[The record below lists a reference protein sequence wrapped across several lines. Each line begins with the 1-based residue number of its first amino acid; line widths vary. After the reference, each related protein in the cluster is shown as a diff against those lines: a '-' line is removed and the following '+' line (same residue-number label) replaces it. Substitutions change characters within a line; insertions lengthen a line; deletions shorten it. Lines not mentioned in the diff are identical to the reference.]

1 MGPGPDEKR
10 FLKRQLNNTGNV
22 PRFEPD
28 LGASRLRRIVEGMAF
43 KAWEASLIH
52 RKRDK
57 ERALR
62 DRLYPHAEK
71 ILQKRRGLN

>member
-10 FLKRQLNNTGNV
+10 FLKRKLADTRDV

-28 LGASRLRRIVEGMAF
+28 LDASRLRRIVEGIAF
-43 KAWEASLIH
+43 KAWEASFLH
-52 RKRDK
+52 RARDR

-71 ILQKRRGLN
+71 TLRKRRGFN